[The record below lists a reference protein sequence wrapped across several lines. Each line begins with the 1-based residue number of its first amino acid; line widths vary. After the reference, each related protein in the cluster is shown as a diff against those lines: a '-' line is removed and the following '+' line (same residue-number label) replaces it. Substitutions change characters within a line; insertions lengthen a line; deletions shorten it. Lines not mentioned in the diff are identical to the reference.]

1 MEYSPKCH
9 PIYTRASL
17 SGRNIIVAIYI
28 SIEFAV
34 VLSSIEYLWKRDKP
48 KVSNFGPTL
57 NPLWLSLLK
66 MVQIE
71 KNKWQCGKTS
81 AIELSKYVKKKS
93 LIHLPFPGK
102 IRLFFAIFRVT
113 LPGNTLGSQVKGVE
127 SKFDKYTFDKYKYT
141 YTFDKYT
148 FDKYKYKY
156 TFTQIQIHIHI
167 WQIRIW
173 QIQIQIHIW
182 QIQICIHTVPGQLP
196 VKKIGSNIFQF
207 FSGGYISQ
215 RTFLKNFNPDFQIWL
230 VFLVPFLHFL

>member
-17 SGRNIIVAIYI
+17 SGRNIIVVIFI

-34 VLSSIEYLWKRDKP
+34 VLSSIEYLWKKDKP

-66 MVQIE
+66 MVKIE

-102 IRLFFAIFRVT
+102 IRLFFAILRVT

-127 SKFDKYTFDKYKYT
+127 SKFDKYTFDKYKY
-141 YTFDKYT
+141 
-148 FDKYKYKY
+148 KY
-156 TFTQIQIHIHI
+156 TFTQIQIHIHL
-167 WQIRIW
+167 WQMHIYTNENTHTHLTNTHLANTNTHLTNTNLHPHGSWATFCKKNRLKYFPVFFRQAIYHKGHFWKTLTRIFKF
-173 QIQIQIHIW
+173 
-182 QIQICIHTVPGQLP
+182 G
-196 VKKIGSNIFQF
+196 
-207 FSGGYISQ
+207 
-215 RTFLKNFNPDFQIWL
+215 
-230 VFLVPFLHFL
+230 

>member
-17 SGRNIIVAIYI
+17 SGRNIIVVIFI

-34 VLSSIEYLWKRDKP
+34 VLSSIEYLWKRDEP

-66 MVQIE
+66 MVKIE

-102 IRLFFAIFRVT
+102 IRLFFAIFMVT
-113 LPGNTLGSQVKGVE
+113 LPGNTSGSQVKGVE
-127 SKFDKYTFDKYKYT
+127 SKFDKYTCDKYKYT
-141 YTFDKYT
+141 YTFVKYT

-156 TFTQIQIHIHI
+156 TFTQIQIHIHL
-167 WQIRIW
+167 WQMHIYTNENTHTHLTNTNLHPHGSWATFCKKNRLKYFPVFFRQAIYHKGRFWKTLTRIFKF
-173 QIQIQIHIW
+173 
-182 QIQICIHTVPGQLP
+182 G
-196 VKKIGSNIFQF
+196 
-207 FSGGYISQ
+207 
-215 RTFLKNFNPDFQIWL
+215 
-230 VFLVPFLHFL
+230 

>member
-17 SGRNIIVAIYI
+17 SGRNIIVVIFI

-34 VLSSIEYLWKRDKP
+34 VLSSIEYLWKKDKP

-66 MVQIE
+66 MVKIE

-81 AIELSKYVKKKS
+81 AIELSKYVQKKS
-93 LIHLPFPGK
+93 LLHLPFPGK

-141 YTFDKYT
+141 YTFDKY
-148 FDKYKYKY
+148 KYKY
-156 TFTQIQIHIHI
+156 TFTQIQIHIHL
-167 WQIRIW
+167 W
-173 QIQIQIHIW
+173 QIHIYTNENT
-182 QIQICIHTVPGQLP
+182 HTHLTNTHLANINTNTHLINTNLHPHGSWATSCKKNRLKYFP
-196 VKKIGSNIFQF
+196 VF
-207 FSGGYISQ
+207 FRRLDITKDISEK
-215 RTFLKNFNPDFQIWL
+215 L
-230 VFLVPFLHFL
+230 